1 MRHDMDGNVIPNTKI
16 ESDRKFYG
24 VPVTITSTVWESG
37 IQIFEADSPEEA
49 LIMYEDGETPL
60 DVDYTGWQ
68 DQEYQYD
75 ELDMGIKEDPTE
87 IELMPNERED
97 IQWILMGDEEKR
109 KKKLI

>member
-1 MRHDMDGNVIPNTKI
+1 MRHDMKGNPLPDEKI

-37 IQIFEADSPEEA
+37 VQLFEADSPEEA
-49 LIMYEDGETPL
+49 LKKYKDGETCL

-75 ELDMGIKEDPTE
+75 ELDDVEE
-87 IELMPNERED
+87 VELIPNGHSD
-97 IQWILMGDEEKR
+97 VQWILKRDEEKR